1 MITTRWSLS
10 QQSAQGGTMDARGQI
25 PMNSATPS
33 AATTAPGAI
42 EAGARAAAALT
53 PAVGLL
59 TLGAVMAAIAIFI
72 ALNYA
77 LGITDNWVGFLF
89 LTYWGSVEQLKLE
102 HLPKCILGALVG
114 LLAAYGLQALPHLLG
129 PAGFALALGVI
140 LVLVYCL
147 IMGWWP
153 IAINTCAMLFL
164 TVVTI
169 PVLQAGS
176 GLLKLFPALGTGI
189 AYFAVLAW
197 IMNTLMKRSAAK
209 QGTSPI

>member
-1 MITTRWSLS
+1 MK
-10 QQSAQGGTMDARGQI
+10 
-25 PMNSATPS
+25 SATP
-33 AATTAPGAI
+33 AAQAAAAEAAAPAGAI
-42 EAGARAAAALT
+42 EDGAHAAAALT

-102 HLPKCILGALVG
+102 RLPKCILGALVG
-114 LLAAYGLQALPHLLG
+114 LLAAYGLQALPHSMG
-129 PAGFALALGVI
+129 SAGLALALGAV

-153 IAINTCAMLFL
+153 IAVNTCAMLFL
-164 TVVTI
+164 TVATI
-169 PVLQAGS
+169 PMLQAGP
-176 GLLKLFPALGTGI
+176 GLLKLFPALGTGV
-189 AYFAVLAW
+189 AYFAALAW
-197 IMNTLMKRSAAK
+197 ITHTLTKRSAAK
-209 QGTSPI
+209 RGLPGGASPT

>member
-1 MITTRWSLS
+1 LHDNCRRNPR
-10 QQSAQGGTMDARGQI
+10 AHDERKGAFTMK
-25 PMNSATPS
+25 SATP
-33 AATTAPGAI
+33 AATTAPAAI
-42 EAGARAAAALT
+42 EDGGHAAAAT

-59 TLGAVMAAIAIFI
+59 TLGGVMAAIAIFI

-102 HLPKCILGALVG
+102 QLPKCILGALVG
-114 LLAAYGLQALPHLLG
+114 LLAAYGLQALPPLMG

-153 IAINTCAMLFL
+153 IAVNTCAMLFL
-164 TVVTI
+164 TVTTI
-169 PVLQAGS
+169 PVLQAGP
-176 GLLKLFPALGTGI
+176 GLLKLFPALGTGV
-189 AYFAVLAW
+189 AYFALLAW
-197 IMNTLMKRSAAK
+197 IIQALTKRSAGRRGA
-209 QGTSPI
+209 SPT